1 MGLEKKLEL
10 VKRNTAEIVT
20 EQELAKLLEEKKQ
33 PIVYHGFEPS
43 GELFHIGYII
53 GINKHIDFQKAG
65 LKLKILLADFHAFLN
80 EKGSLDEIKKTARK
94 YALGFEALGVD
105 VKKADLIFAFL
116 RIPVDGAMFFLAGV
130 IYFTVN
136 SSWLQYKFLEDFSD
150 VMKLALKV
158 RMLRAK
164 RSMTLVGREEE
175 DPHVSQFL
183 YPLMQAVD
191 MKHLGVDIAF
201 GDFAQR
207 KMHMLAREEL
217 PSLGFKAPIAIH
229 HEFMHG
235 LQGGKMSSS
244 QPKSSIIINESPSE
258 IKKKIG
264 GAFCPAKQIK
274 ENPVL
279 EICKFIIFSREKE
292 LKIERDRKYGG
303 DLHYTSYSEIE
314 KDFACGKLH
323 PLDLKKAVAA
333 SLEKIL
339 APVRKKIPK

>member
-105 VKKADLIFAFL
+105 VKKADLIF
-116 RIPVDGAMFFLAGV
+116 G
-130 IYFTVN
+130 
-136 SSWLQYKFLEDFSD
+136 SSFQLKPEYFSD

-279 EICKFIIFSREKE
+279 EKE